1 MFVMPCVIVALLSL
15 YLRMPGC
22 SSCALPFSALC
33 DDIVA
38 MLVCTTCWL
47 YMHFYMFAYI
57 FMHESCL
64 LVCRPCFNTNEV
76 MDIRSQPTF
85 FPRGHHFLLVCL
97 FTCLFAILLCFPFCS
112 YPGFYVCHVYLS
124 CLSALCLFIVLCAS
138 FPSMAYLMVSCL
150 CLCMYTHEARTH
162 GAKAWFPR
170 NKQKGCR
177 CMHVVKLSG
186 YS

>member
-1 MFVMPCVIVALLSL
+1 
-15 YLRMPGC
+15 MPGC

-64 LVCRPCFNTNEV
+64 LACRPCFNTNEV

-85 FPRGHHFLLVCL
+85 FPHGHHFLLVCL
-97 FTCLFAILLCFPFCS
+97 FTCLFAVLLVCLLACLLHP
-112 YPGFYVCHVYLS
+112 YIYVCHVYRAYLLYAYLYTLHIFS
-124 CLSALCLFIVLCAS
+124 FHCLSVDFLSLPL
-138 FPSMAYLMVSCL
+138 
-150 CLCMYTHEARTH
+150 
-162 GAKAWFPR
+162 
-170 NKQKGCR
+170 
-177 CMHVVKLSG
+177 HVHTWSEDA
-186 YS
+186 